1 MIFLDFLLIFS
12 VFILRLIAGGF
23 PFLIQN
29 MILFS
34 LNFRKLSFFVGT
46 FLSSVIGIS
55 VLLVG
60 VNLVLMYGLTFFS
73 GISLFFG
80 SAMLIAGIDLKR
92 KIKKFNAK
100 NRKAQQDYTISKLL
114 EDEDDTKE
122 SDMSK

>member
-1 MIFLDFLLIFS
+1 MIKQIPILL
-12 VFILRLIAGGF
+12 V
-23 PFLIQN
+23 
-29 MILFS
+29 
-34 LNFRKLSFFVGT
+34 
-46 FLSSVIGIS
+46 VIGIF

>member
-1 MIFLDFLLIFS
+1 MIKQSPILL
-12 VFILRLIAGGF
+12 VA
-23 PFLIQN
+23 
-29 MILFS
+29 
-34 LNFRKLSFFVGT
+34 
-46 FLSSVIGIS
+46 IGIS

-80 SAMLIAGIDLKR
+80 SAMLIAGVDLKR

>member
-1 MIFLDFLLIFS
+1 MIKQIPILL
-12 VFILRLIAGGF
+12 V
-23 PFLIQN
+23 
-29 MILFS
+29 
-34 LNFRKLSFFVGT
+34 
-46 FLSSVIGIS
+46 VIGIS

-60 VNLVLMYGLTFFS
+60 VNLGLMYGLTFFS